1 MAKRKKLFS
10 TNKKAETVKEST
22 VQNSQLTFEFVL
34 SHVFRKPV
42 EILETGFSEIFGLE
56 DPTWRYVQFTTLNP
70 DGTRSRYELG
80 NLREGEYFNLLDEVY
95 ELETESKLDEVSNG
109 I

>member
-1 MAKRKKLFS
+1 MSKRKKLFS
-10 TNKKAETVKEST
+10 TNKKAETVKERT

-34 SHVFRKPV
+34 SQIFRKPV

-56 DPTWRYVQFTTLNP
+56 DPTWRYIQFMTLNP

-95 ELETESKLDEVSNG
+95 EVETKLDEVSNA